1 MPELKL
7 TAQQREELPKA
18 LDRRR
23 RVARGEFALEV
34 YIPLTEGRQ
43 YTSFAGKI
51 VSDMQTADME
61 LLALSYVAIA
71 EECDEMKQRLASEI
85 DVDADQIIA
94 MAGVHWVN
102 EQTKK
107 VHSDNRKMKKS
118 LKAVLARAGDE
129 WKTDGNIGHHV
140 ALTLTVRE

>member
-1 MPELKL
+1 
-7 TAQQREELPKA
+7 

-23 RVARGEFALEV
+23 RVAKGEYALEV
-34 YIPLTEGRQ
+34 YIPRRPGDI
-43 YTSFAGKI
+43 YTDLAGK
-51 VSDMQTADME
+51 VLEDKLREDAD
-61 LLALSYVAIA
+61 LLSAHYVALA
-71 EECDEMKQRLASEI
+71 EECDAMRERLASEI
-85 DVDADQIIA
+85 DVDADQVIA

-129 WKTDGNIGHHV
+129 WKTDDNIGHHV
-140 ALTLTVRE
+140 AMTLTVRELRALQEAVDG